1 MIKPLLF
8 TYLGM
13 VIAVIIM
20 DFKHVKQAA
29 AINRWLSYGLIAVS
43 AGIWFYVTTLSKTFF
58 VSTWITQLVQRWLPL
73 P

>member
-13 VIAVIIM
+13 VVIVLIM
-20 DFKHVKQAA
+20 DFKHLKQAA
-29 AINRWLSYGLIAVS
+29 VINRWLSYGLIAIS
-43 AGIWFYVTTLSKTFF
+43 AGIWFNVSNLGKTVFVT
-58 VSTWITQLVQRWLPL
+58 TWITQLIQRWLPL

>member
-29 AINRWLSYGLIAVS
+29 VINRWLAYGLIAIS
-43 AGIWFYVTTLSKTFF
+43 AGIWFYVTTLSKTIF
-58 VSTWITQLVQRWLPL
+58 VSTWITQLIQRWLPL

>member
-20 DFKHVKQAA
+20 DFKHVRQAA
-29 AINRWLSYGLIAVS
+29 AINSWLSYGLIAIS
-43 AGIWFYVTTLSKTFF
+43 AGIWFYVTNLSKTVF
-58 VSTWITQLVQRWLPL
+58 VTTWLTQVIQRWLPL

>member
-29 AINRWLSYGLIAVS
+29 VINRWLSYVLIAIS
-43 AGIWFYVTTLSKTFF
+43 AGIWFYVTNLSKTVF
-58 VSTWITQLVQRWLPL
+58 VSAWLTQLIQRWLPL